1 MRRFLLWTTAVALV
15 IATVAGVAGYVLFTR
30 PHVDPLTKAD
40 AIVVLGGDQDGRI
53 DYGLE
58 LARQGYADTLVI
70 ADSYPSDYPVIRR
83 ACASGTAR
91 IEVVCFVPDPWTT
104 LGEAMF
110 ASAMARERGWT
121 HLIVV
126 SWNFHMVRARYI
138 FEKCFGGELTMHPVP
153 RTYDYSV
160 GYWAYVYAYQY
171 AALAKAATLPC

>member
-1 MRRFLLWTTAVALV
+1 VRRFLLWATAAALV
-15 IATVAGVAGYVLFTR
+15 VVTVAGVAGYELFTR

-70 ADSYPSDYPVIRR
+70 ADSYPPDYPVIRR
-83 ACASGTAR
+83 ACASGTER
-91 IEVVCFVPDPWTT
+91 LEVVCFVPDPWTT

-110 ASAMARERGWT
+110 TSAMARERGWK

-153 RTYDYSV
+153 RAYDYSV
-160 GYWAYVYAYQY
+160 GYWAYIYAYQY